1 MPTHLVLLLAG
12 LSVLGPLGI
21 DMYLPAF
28 QAIGADLGA
37 STAAVQ
43 QTLGVYLACLATMML
58 CYGTLSDACGRRR
71 VLLWATAV
79 HAVAALTVAC
89 APDIDSL
96 IAGRALQGLSAGA
109 GGVVGRAIVQDMTR
123 GAATQRALSSLIMVF
138 ALAPA
143 VAPIVGGWFL
153 QGHGWRSIFFLQAIF
168 AALMWAWSLLGLPE
182 SLPKDRRNDLRL
194 RTVCSA
200 YRTTASDLAF
210 QLAVTAS
217 SLAFLVFSL
226 YIGAAATFVTDV
238 LDLPVTAFGWL
249 FVPLVAGMV
258 LGSALAVRL
267 AGWLTRPHQLII
279 GYALLT
285 GAGVF
290 NVCYWASASPV
301 LPWSVLPL
309 GLTTFGLALIN
320 PCLMLMATEKH
331 TANRG
336 LAHSLFSFEQTLAF
350 AAVTAWLSPLL
361 ASSGLKLAL
370 AVLVGGV
377 LSACC
382 AAWLHALK
390 KSTLEKHSVIAEL
403 EL

>member
-1 MPTHLVLLLAG
+1 MPTHLVFLLAG

-37 STAAVQ
+37 STVAVQ
-43 QTLGVYLACLATMML
+43 QTLSVYLACLAIMML
-58 CYGTLSDACGRRR
+58 FYGTLSDACGRRR
-71 VLLWATAV
+71 VLLWATAI

-89 APDIDSL
+89 ASDID
-96 IAGRALQGLSAGA
+96 IVMAGRALQGLSAGA
-109 GGVVGRAIVQDMTR
+109 GGVVGRAIVQDMTQ

-143 VAPIVGGWFL
+143 VAPIVGGWSI
-153 QGHGWRSIFFLQAIF
+153 QGFGWRSIFILQATF
-168 AALMWAWSLLGLPE
+168 ATLMWAWSLVGLPE
-182 SLPKDRRNDLRL
+182 SLPKDRRSDLKL
-194 RTVCSA
+194 RTVWSA
-200 YRTTASDLAF
+200 YQTTASDVAF

-217 SLAFLVFSL
+217 SLGFLVFSL
-226 YIGAAATFVTDV
+226 YIGAAATFITDV

-258 LGSALAVRL
+258 MGSALAGRL
-267 AGWLTRPHQLII
+267 AGWVTRTHQLII

-285 GAGVF
+285 AAGVW

-320 PCLMLMATEKH
+320 PCLLLMATEKH
-331 TANRG
+331 AVNRG
-336 LAHSLFSFEQTLAF
+336 LAHSLFSFEQTLVF
-350 AAVTAWLSPLL
+350 AAVTAWFSPLL
-361 ASSGLKLAL
+361 ANSGLKLAL

-382 AAWLHALK
+382 AARLLALQ
-390 KSTLEKHSVIAEL
+390 KSEQEQYSIIDEL